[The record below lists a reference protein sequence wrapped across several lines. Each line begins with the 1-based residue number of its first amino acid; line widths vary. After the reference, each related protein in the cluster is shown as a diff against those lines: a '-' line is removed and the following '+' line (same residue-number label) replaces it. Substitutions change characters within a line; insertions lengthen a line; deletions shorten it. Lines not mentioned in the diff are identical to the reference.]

1 MYPKSEGSRL
11 IATAVATCAATVLA
25 FTAYQ
30 SASKRKR
37 RLELQREVKDAL
49 ASTTPEPS
57 IGFSD
62 STLGSSELRTLKSQI
77 SDSSF
82 DENII
87 REMLARNYAFLGE
100 ESMRMVRAG
109 RVVIV
114 GCGGVGSWAA
124 VMLMRSGVS
133 HIRLIDFDMVT
144 LSSLNRH
151 AVATLADVGVPKV
164 TACKNFFRRVAPWVE
179 VDTRKELWKLGSGGE
194 SLLEWDDKNV
204 DWVIDAID
212 NMTTKVQ
219 LLRYCKEHNIKVR
232 PTYCIFAQIMDSE
245 YRYSLQ
251 WALEPNRIP
260 RDYFRSDI
268 SNTFED
274 PLARSV
280 RRRLRL
286 DGIESGIPVVYST
299 EKPSE
304 VKLLP
309 LPQDEFE
316 KGNVHELGTFDDFR
330 VRILPVL
337 GPLPALFGLHIAT
350 YIICDIAGKPLVN
363 PSAVK
368 NRAKLYDKLA
378 RDLLNRESRNTGGV
392 VSRLPISEQDIAYIF
407 EDLHR
412 GRSTIPPH
420 VVLPRPQ
427 LARWDIREPLT
438 TQNCV
443 VLSHQDAQTLQDK
456 GGIGSELVGEGIW
469 PAETLTVVQSRQQEA
484 ARIAKWI
491 L

>member
-1 MYPKSEGSRL
+1 MSSMYPKSEGSRL
-11 IATAVATCAATVLA
+11 IATAVATCAATVFA

-49 ASTTPEPS
+49 ASTPPEPS

-62 STLGSSELRTLKSQI
+62 STLGPSELRTLKSQI

-100 ESMRMVRAG
+100 ESMRMVRGG

-179 VDTRKELWKLGSGGE
+179 VDARKELWKLGSGGE

-232 PTYCIFAQIMDSE
+232 STYCIFAQIMDSE

-260 RDYFRSDI
+260 REYRLGAAGLPTSSKLWFHDSCFRSDI

-363 PSAVK
+363 PLAVK

-392 VSRLPISEQDIAYIF
+392 VS
-407 EDLHR
+407 
-412 GRSTIPPH
+412 
-420 VVLPRPQ
+420 
-427 LARWDIREPLT
+427 
-438 TQNCV
+438 
-443 VLSHQDAQTLQDK
+443 
-456 GGIGSELVGEGIW
+456 
-469 PAETLTVVQSRQQEA
+469 
-484 ARIAKWI
+484 
-491 L
+491 

>member
-1 MYPKSEGSRL
+1 MASTYLKSDGSRL
-11 IATAVATCAATVLA
+11 VATVVATCAATLLA
-25 FTAYQ
+25 VTTYQ
-30 SASKRKR
+30 SATKRKR

-49 ASTTPEPS
+49 ATTPPEP
-57 IGFSD
+57 GLNFNH
-62 STLGSSELRTLKSQI
+62 STLGSSGFQALGPQLPG
-77 SDSSF
+77 DAF
-82 DENII
+82 DETLV
-87 REMLARNYAFLGE
+87 REMLARNYAFFGE
-100 ESMRMVRAG
+100 ESMSKVRGG
-109 RVVIV
+109 RVIIV

-124 VMLMRSGVS
+124 VMLIRSGVS
-133 HIRLIDFDMVT
+133 NLRLIDFDMVT

-164 TACKNFFRRVAPWVE
+164 TACKNFFARVAPWVE
-179 VDTRKELWKLGSGGE
+179 VDARVELWKLGAVGE
-194 SLLEWDDKNV
+194 ELLEWGGEPA

-219 LLRYCKEHNIKVR
+219 LLKYCREHDIKVFASMGAGTKSD
-232 PTYCIFAQIMDSE
+232 PTRVQI
-245 YRYSLQ
+245 
-251 WALEPNRIP
+251 
-260 RDYFRSDI
+260 SDI

-286 DGIESGIPVVYST
+286 DGVESGVPVVYST
-299 EKPSE
+299 EKPSDI
-304 VKLLP
+304 KLLP
-309 LPQDEFE
+309 LPQEEFE

-350 YIICDIAGKPLVN
+350 YIICELAGKPLLN
-363 PSAVK
+363 PLAVR
-368 NRAKLYDKLA
+368 NRGKLYEKLA
-378 RDLLNRESRNTGGV
+378 RDLLNRETRIAGGV
-392 VSRLPISEQDIAYIF
+392 TSRLPLSEQDIAYIF

-420 VVLPRPQ
+420 TVLSRPQ

-438 TQNCV
+438 AQNCV
-443 VLSHQDAQTLQDK
+443 VLSHQDAQVLQDK
-456 GGIGSELVGEGIW
+456 GGIGSRLVEEGIW
-469 PAETLTVVQSRQQEA
+469 PTETLEVVLRRQQEA
-484 ARIAKWI
+484 VRIAQWE

>member
-1 MYPKSEGSRL
+1 MSSTYLKSEGSRL
-11 IATAVATCAATVLA
+11 IATAVLTCAATCLVLA
-25 FTAYQ
+25 AYQ
-30 SASKRKR
+30 STTKRKR
-37 RLELQREVKDAL
+37 RLDLQREVKDAL
-49 ASTTPEPS
+49 ASTPPEPGLS
-57 IGFSD
+57 FSHP
-62 STLGSSELRTLKSQI
+62 TLGSSGFQALEPQL
-77 SDSSF
+77 SSNNF
-82 DENII
+82 DETIV

-100 ESMRMVRAG
+100 DSMSKVRSG

-133 HIRLIDFDMVT
+133 HLRLIDFDMVT

-179 VDTRKELWKLGSGGE
+179 VDARIELWKLGAGGE
-194 SLLEWDDKNV
+194 SLLEWENKPV

-212 NMTTKVQ
+212 NITTKVQ
-219 LLRYCKEHNIKVR
+219 LLKYCKERGIKVFASMGAGTKSD
-232 PTYCIFAQIMDSE
+232 PTRVQI
-245 YRYSLQ
+245 
-251 WALEPNRIP
+251 
-260 RDYFRSDI
+260 SDI

-274 PLARSV
+274 PLARAV

-299 EKPSE
+299 EKPSD

-309 LPQDEFE
+309 LPQEEFE

-350 YIICDIAGKPLVN
+350 YIICDIAEKPLAN
-363 PSAVK
+363 PLAAK
-368 NRAKLYDKLA
+368 NRGKLYEKLA
-378 RDLLNRESRNTGGV
+378 RDLLNRENRITGGA
-392 VSRLPISEQDIAYIF
+392 IS
-407 EDLHR
+407 
-412 GRSTIPPH
+412 S
-420 VVLPRPQ
+420 Q

-438 TQNCV
+438 THNCI
-443 VLSHQDAQTLQDK
+443 VLSQQDAQLLQDR
-456 GGIGSELVGEGIW
+456 GGIGVKLVEEGIW
-469 PAETLTVVQSRQQEA
+469 PAETIEVVQRRQKEA
-484 ARIAKWI
+484 AHVAKWE